1 MKIFHLTFKLEAET
15 FPVGCGN
22 ISLFLFYIVVELI
35 YNVMLVSGV
44 QQSDSIIH
52 THISILFQ
60 ILFYDMNT
68 LRDSEAGNGTINS
81 VLCKDNF
88 GNFVQDEQKADM
100 NI

>member
-1 MKIFHLTFKLEAET
+1 
-15 FPVGCGN
+15 
-22 ISLFLFYIVVELI
+22 
-35 YNVMLVSGV
+35 MLVSGA
-44 QQSDSIIH
+44 QQSGSVIH

>member
-1 MKIFHLTFKLEAET
+1 
-15 FPVGCGN
+15 
-22 ISLFLFYIVVELI
+22 
-35 YNVMLVSGV
+35 MLDSDV
-44 QQSDSIIH
+44 QQTESVIH
-52 THISILFQ
+52 THISSLFQ

-68 LRDSEAGNGTINS
+68 LRDSEAGNGMINS